1 MNENSKPLSTVR
13 PFGDPCAGDL
23 ITPVNSNIAV
33 RSLINLLPM
42 YRQGLSNRARG
53 LQLGSFFGFV
63 LYGPF
68 TVLGPMRNS
77 DYSTTIGLFSTIG
90 GVSIL
95 TTLFFLYGQAGGR
108 FYQPPANP
116 TVPNPPKEL
125 FNSESWSQL
134 QVNFWLGGCL
144 GAIVAWF
151 IYSNEF
157 IMKLYQI
164 STGS

>member
-95 TTLFFLYGQAGGR
+95 TTLFFFFTARLGVVFISLLRIQQ
-108 FYQPPANP
+108 FQI
-116 TVPNPPKEL
+116 
-125 FNSESWSQL
+125 L
-134 QVNFWLGGCL
+134 QKNYSIPRVGLNYKLISGL
-144 GAIVAWF
+144 VVAW
-151 IYSNEF
+151 E
-157 IMKLYQI
+157 Q
-164 STGS
+164 